1 MRPPNTFSSLMT
13 QKPLALSSRRHCVR
27 PAYRVTA
34 VEDPTQALSTV
45 EALQEESQHVD
56 VMLTDL
62 VMRDFTGLQLI
73 DQLRNRDIVLPAIVI
88 SGMDEAEALYELLRR
103 RRADYLRKPFRLQE
117 VIQQV
122 GRVLNKELAE

>member
-1 MRPPNTFSSLMT
+1 M
-13 QKPLALSSRRHCVR
+13 R